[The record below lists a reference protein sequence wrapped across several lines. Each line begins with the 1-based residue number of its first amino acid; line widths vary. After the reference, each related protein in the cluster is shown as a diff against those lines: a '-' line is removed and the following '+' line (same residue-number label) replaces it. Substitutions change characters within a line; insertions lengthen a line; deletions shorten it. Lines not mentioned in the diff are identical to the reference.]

1 MSFKEQ
7 LIALILELTEAD
19 DVDLFYCMTK
29 KMLSSKESKKEKLK
43 AVETVPIDFHEVI
56 YCIKHNVTGK
66 EYIGR
71 TGAFEKRIAYHMSL
85 LRNGKH
91 IVEDMQSDYD
101 KYGEDYTITV
111 LDEITDKEQ
120 RKREHELM
128 LSRGSHIRGKGYNY
142 KDECNRC
149 RTRRKAENETK
160 CRKNPIIAD

>member
-1 MSFKEQ
+1 MTNREKLFYF
-7 LIALILELTEAD
+7 IGTLTEKDA
-19 DVDLFYCMTK
+19 
-29 KMLSSKESKKEKLK
+29 KMLIP
-43 AVETVPIDFHEVI
+43 AVEAFLYFQTKNKANKFHEVI

-71 TGAFEKRIAYHMSL
+71 TGAFENRIACHMGL

-91 IVEDMQSDYD
+91 PVEDMQSDFNV
-101 KYGEDYTITV
+101 YGNDYTITI
-111 LDEITDKEQ
+111 LEEITDKEQ